1 MPRLRSPHARS
12 WRDVAALLL
21 CLAVTATSGFAQ
33 QKDARTRRLEFEV
46 QRELIALTN
55 YTIFDHLAFQIQP
68 GGTVRLLGQVTR
80 PTLKQD
86 AGRRVK
92 SVSGVEQVINDIEEL
107 PVSPGDDRIRLAIA
121 RSIYQT
127 EALERY
133 GFQSQP
139 SIHII
144 VKNGR
149 VTLEGAVDNEGDRTI
164 AGMKAR
170 EVGGVFEV
178 TNNLV
183 IAR

>member
-1 MPRLRSPHARS
+1 MTRFRLSQARS
-12 WRDVAALLL
+12 WRGVAAVML
-21 CLAVTATSGFAQ
+21 CFAVTAASGFAQ
-33 QKDARTRRLEFEV
+33 QKDPRTRRLEFEV
-46 QRELIALTN
+46 QRELISLTN
-55 YTIFDHLAFQIQP
+55 YTIFDHLAFQVQP

-80 PTLKQD
+80 PTLKRD
-86 AGRRVK
+86 AERRVK
-92 SVSGVEQVINDIEEL
+92 DVPGVEQVINEIEEL

-133 GFQSQP
+133 GFQTQP

-149 VTLEGAVDNEGDRTI
+149 VTLQGAVDNEGDKTI